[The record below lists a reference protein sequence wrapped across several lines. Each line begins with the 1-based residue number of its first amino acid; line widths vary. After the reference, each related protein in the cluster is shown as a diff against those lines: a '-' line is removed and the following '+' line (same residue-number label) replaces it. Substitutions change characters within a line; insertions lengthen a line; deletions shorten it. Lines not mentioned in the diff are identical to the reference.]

1 MKHSALKKICVFNI
15 IVMINRALESG
26 LRNNENV
33 FSAVKIGDG
42 SKEVDASEQ
51 LQTLLT
57 LTAEH
62 QGEITEI
69 LKLDQ

>member
-15 IVMINRALESG
+15 IVMVNRALESG
-26 LRNNENV
+26 LKNNENV

-51 LQTLLT
+51 LETLLMS
-57 LTAEH
+57 AEH
-62 QGEITEI
+62 HGRFTEF
-69 LKLDQ
+69 